1 MYTNVSVFLTEITYA
16 DMDTNEVVV
25 YEVGGGK
32 KTVKECKQLIPE
44 NAIFIQKETR
54 REKFDVI
61 TNELLKLKL

>member
-25 YEVGGGK
+25 YEVGGK

-44 NAIFIQKETR
+44 NAIFVQKETR
-54 REKFDVI
+54 KEKFDVI